1 MMKLTKLFRF
11 FTTHILADKNMKK
24 KFTVL
29 FLAFCVTF
37 FMYAQQPV
45 LTKIG
50 TYKCGLQPKQVLF
63 SPDSKFIIMPLLN
76 DNGFDVFSISEKKI
90 VKRIVPPEASK
101 LGFAEG
107 LFIPQKNVFLVS
119 QMTTA
124 KVYEYSYPDFEH
136 KRTISTEGKWSKFI
150 AFCSEKQLLA
160 VSNWISNNVTIIDYK
175 LGVCTRMIPTAAAP
189 RGLYFI
195 EGGKNLI
202 CLSFDDGLLEKFE
215 VATGKKLQSVKVE
228 KGALRHIVLNAD
240 ETKAYISDMYHRM
253 IYEINLKSFSIT
265 AKTRVFNN
273 PNTIKLY
280 KDRWLFVSS
289 RGPNN
294 PQDYTKRSLQN
305 GKIQIID
312 TNSMT
317 VVKSFEGG
325 NQPTGLDI
333 SPDGKYLC
341 FSNFQDANIE
351 LYEIQN

>member
-1 MMKLTKLFRF
+1 MKKAFAVLF
-11 FTTHILADKNMKK
+11 FT
-24 KFTVL
+24 
-29 FLAFCVTF
+29 FCIVII
-37 FMYAQQPV
+37 MHAQELV
-45 LTKIG
+45 LTKTG
-50 TYKCGLQPKQVLF
+50 TYKCGQQPKQVLF

-76 DNGFDVFSISEKKI
+76 DNGFDVFSIHEKKI
-90 VKRIVPPEASK
+90 IKRINPPEAAK

-124 KVYEYSYPDFEH
+124 KLHEYSYPGFNY
-136 KRTISTEGKWSKFI
+136 KRTISTGGNWSKFI
-150 AFCSEKQLLA
+150 AFSDETQLLA
-160 VSNWISNNVTIIDYK
+160 VSNWVSNDVSIIDYATGNCLRK
-175 LGVCTRMIPTAAAP
+175 ISTGAAP

-195 EGGKNLI
+195 EGGKSLI
-202 CLSFDDGLLEKFE
+202 SLSFDEGLVQKFDVE
-215 VATGKKLQSVKVE
+215 TGKQLSVLKVE
-228 KGALRHIVLNAD
+228 KAAMRHIVLNTGS
-240 ETKAYISDMYHRM
+240 TKAYVSDMYHKM
-253 IYEINLKSFSIT
+253 IYEINLASFKIT
-265 AKTRVFNN
+265 GRTQVFNN

-294 PQDYTKRSLQN
+294 TEDYTKRSPKN

-312 TNSMT
+312 TQTMKI
-317 VVKSFEGG
+317 VKAFEGG

-333 SPDGKYLC
+333 SPDEKYLC